1 MTTHAQKSTEST
13 ESAESTQS
21 AAYGDSLAGIYDL
34 LYPPSPEAG
43 LVADF
48 VHGLRP
54 APATLLELGVGTGR
68 LAVPLAERG
77 FRVHGVDSSAEML
90 RKLAENDI
98 TSTITSSVGDF
109 AVSTVGRRFD
119 VVLLALNTLFM
130 LPSQEQ
136 QIAALRNIREQL
148 ADDGVAVL
156 EMYDPMVFHGLDEP
170 TVRVHHLAAD
180 SLVIDTVQ
188 VSRSQQTALVVHTVL
203 GPGTVRKVPEVS
215 RYAWPSEFA
224 LMARLAGLRITG
236 RFSDWTRTPVTEGA
250 QRHICVLEREA

>member
-1 MTTHAQKSTEST
+1 MTTHTQENTERTESS
-13 ESAESTQS
+13 ES

-34 LYPPSPEAG
+34 LYPPSPEVAQ
-43 LVADF
+43 VADF
-48 VHGLRP
+48 VHSLRP

-77 FRVHGVDSSAEML
+77 FRVHGVDSSPRML
-90 RKLAENDI
+90 RKLAEND
-98 TSTITSSVGDF
+98 TTGTITSSVGDF
-109 AVSTVGRRFD
+109 AASTTGRRFD

-130 LPSQEQ
+130 LPGQEE

-156 EMYDPMVFHGLDEP
+156 EMYEPMVFHGLDEP

-188 VSRSQQTALVVHTVL
+188 VSRSRQTALVVHTVL

-224 LMARLAGLRITG
+224 LMARLAGLRVTD
-236 RFSDWTRTPVTEGA
+236 RFSDWQRTPVSEDA
-250 QRHICVLEREA
+250 QRYICVLEREA